1 MFLIGGIFWIDS
13 DSLYFL
19 GVVAMVGTILM
30 VKGESKFSVDNFSI
44 ILRELVVVMLMSDV
58 SRTLNTCS
66 VVASNTIVA

>member
-30 VKGESKFSVDNFSI
+30 VKGESKFSVDNFFYHFE
-44 ILRELVVVMLMSDV
+44 RTCCCHVDV
-58 SRTLNTCS
+58 
-66 VVASNTIVA
+66 